1 MPKIATNVG
10 VAAKQAGLDKVFS
23 VGQLSELIS
32 QFSECGEHF
41 TVKADLLT
49 RLIPLAQ
56 QKDVVSILVK
66 GSRSSAMEDVVNA
79 LKECFE
85 C

>member
-1 MPKIATNVG
+1 M
-10 VAAKQAGLDKVFS
+10 LS
-23 VGQLSELIS
+23 VGQLSEIIS
-32 QFSECGEHF
+32 QSSERGEHF
-41 TVKADLLT
+41 TVKQDLLT

-56 QKDVVSILVK
+56 QNDVVSILVK